1 MEKNGNNIV
10 DFQNPFNNLY
20 FLDYETDSNFLE
32 WYTLEGS
39 ERINELSRQL
49 RTFLNYKSS
58 IICLRFSGSQ
68 NRNQII
74 KNDNIIKQ
82 ESELFSLSSRFTSL
96 LKKIGVEEGGISEK
110 IQIFID
116 KVKTQPKNLEIKVLK
131 EIKMISSKIWKIL
144 HILSEMELQNYYK
157 LLNITIKLAS
167 ILCNIEAVFFTI
179 YSDFYGELK
188 HNYLQLEKELSI
200 LLCLNEDE
208 QFETKEK
215 KKQVRILE

>member
-68 NRNQII
+68 NHNQII

-110 IQIFID
+110 IQTFID
-116 KVKTQPKNLEIKVLK
+116 KVKTQPKNLEIKLLK
-131 EIKMISSKIWKIL
+131 EIKMISSKIWKTL

-167 ILCNIEAVFFTI
+167 ILCNIEAVFFTTF
-179 YSDFYGELK
+179 SDFYSELK

-208 QFETKEK
+208 QFETKKK